1 MKYGFTIPGSGPL
14 SAPESMSALVRRG
27 EDLGFDMVVCPD
39 HIVFPKDISSPYPY
53 NQQAVHPGTVGGACL
68 DQLTVLAFIAGQTT
82 RLRLGTSVMIVP
94 HRNPIV
100 AAKALATLDV
110 LSNGRVTLGV
120 GAGWLREE
128 FEVLNLPSFDE
139 RGAVTDEYIRAFIE
153 LWTSDNPSFDGK
165 YVSFSNIHFLP
176 KPVQKPHIPIWV
188 GGESN
193 RAIRRAARVGNAWH
207 PLGTN
212 PAFPLDT
219 PELLKASMD
228 RLAARTEREGRDPK
242 DVEVA
247 FRVSTF
253 NINDGIND
261 GGTGV
266 PFAGPPEK
274 VAEDI
279 RTYEA
284 LGVTN
289 LIFDFG
295 GVASS
300 KVGDPSDIIA
310 LQEALALEVWPKV

>member
-1 MKYGFTIPGSGPL
+1 MF
-14 SAPESMSALVRRG
+14 V
-27 EDLGFDMVVCPD
+27 
-39 HIVFPKDISSPYPY
+39 SS
-53 NQQAVHPGTVGGACL
+53 
-68 DQLTVLAFIAGQTT
+68 D
-82 RLRLGTSVMIVP
+82 
-94 HRNPIV
+94 RNPIV

-128 FEVLNLPSFDE
+128 FEALDAPSFDD

-153 LWTSDNPSFDGK
+153 LWTSENPEFEGK
-165 YVSFSNIHFLP
+165 YVNFSNIHFLP

-193 RAIRRAARVGNAWH
+193 RAIRRAARMGNAWH

-212 PAFPLDT
+212 PAFPLGT

-228 RLAARTEREGRDPK
+228 RLAARTEREARNPK

-253 NINDGIND
+253 NPNSN
-261 GGTGV
+261 GTEGT
-266 PFAGPPEK
+266 PFAGPPDK

-279 RTYEA
+279 RAYEA
-284 LGVTN
+284 MGVTN
-289 LIFDFG
+289 LIFDLG

-300 KVGDPSDIIA
+300 KAGDPSDIIA
-310 LQEALALEVWPKV
+310 MQEVLALQVWPKV

>member
-1 MKYGFTIPGSGPL
+1 
-14 SAPESMSALVRRG
+14 
-27 EDLGFDMVVCPD
+27 
-39 HIVFPKDISSPYPY
+39 VFPKDISSPCPY
-53 NQQAVHPGTVGGACL
+53 NQQSVHPGTVGGACL

-82 RLRLGTSVMIVP
+82 KLRLGTSVMIVP

-120 GAGWLREE
+120 GAGWLKEE
-128 FEVLNLPSFDE
+128 FEALDLPAFEE

-153 LWTSDNPSFDGK
+153 LWTSDDPTFEGK
-165 YVSFSNIHFLP
+165 YVNFSNLHFLP
-176 KPVQKPHIPIWV
+176 KPVHKPNIPIWV

-193 RAIRRAARVGNAWH
+193 RVIRRAARMGNAWH
-207 PLGTN
+207 PLGSN
-212 PAFPLDT
+212 PNFPLST

-242 DVEVA
+242 DVEVV
-247 FRVSTF
+247 FLVSTF
-253 NINDGIND
+253 DPESDGSEDIS
-261 GGTGV
+261 
-266 PFAGPPEK
+266 FAGPPDK

-279 RTYEA
+279 RIYEA

-300 KVGDPSDIIA
+300 RVSDPSAIIA
-310 LQEALALEVWPKV
+310 MQEALALQVWPRV

>member
-14 SAPESMSALVRRG
+14 PAPEYMRALVRRG
-27 EDLGFDMVVCPD
+27 EDLGFDTVVCPD

-53 NQQAVHPGTVGGACL
+53 NEQAVHPGTIGGACL
-68 DQLTVLAFIAGQTT
+68 DQLTVLSCIAGQTT
-82 RLRLGTSVMIVP
+82 TLRLGTSVMIVP
-94 HRNPIV
+94 HRNSIV

-128 FEVLNLPSFDE
+128 FETLDLPSFDE

-165 YVSFSNIHFLP
+165 YASFSNINFLL
-176 KPVQKPHIPIWV
+176 KPVQNPHMPIRV

-193 RAIRRAARVGNAWH
+193 RAIRRAARMGNAWH

-212 PAFPLDT
+212 PGFPLGT

-228 RLAARTEREGRDPK
+228 RLAARTVREGRDPK

-253 NINDGIND
+253 NITDGD
-261 GGTGV
+261 TGV
-266 PFAGPPEK
+266 PFAGPPDK

-279 RTYEA
+279 RAYEA
-284 LGVTN
+284 LGVTD

-300 KVGDPSDIIA
+300 RVGDPSEIIA
-310 LQEALALEVWPKV
+310 MQEALALQVWPRV

>member
-14 SAPESMSALVRRG
+14 SAPESMRALVRRG
-27 EDLGFDMVVCPD
+27 EDLGFDTVVCPD
-39 HIVFPKDISSPYPY
+39 HIIFPKDISSPYPY
-53 NQQAVHPGTVGGACL
+53 NPEAGHPGTIGGACL

-82 RLRLGTSVMIVP
+82 TLRLGPSVMIVP

-128 FEVLNLPSFDE
+128 FEALDAPSFDD
-139 RGAVTDEYIRAFIE
+139 RGTVTDEYIRAFIE
-153 LWTSDNPSFDGK
+153 LWTSENPEFEGK
-165 YVSFSNIHFLP
+165 YVNFSNIHFLP

-193 RAIRRAARVGNAWH
+193 RAIRRAARMGNAWH

-212 PAFPLDT
+212 PAFPLGT

-228 RLAARTEREGRDPK
+228 RLAARTEREARNPK

-247 FRVSTF
+247 FRGSTF
-253 NINDGIND
+253 NPNSNGTEGI
-261 GGTGV
+261 
-266 PFAGPPEK
+266 PFAGPPDK
-274 VAEDI
+274 VAEDV
-279 RTYEA
+279 RAYEA
-284 LGVTN
+284 MGVTN
-289 LIFDFG
+289 LIFDLG

-300 KVGDPSDIIA
+300 KAGDPSDIIA
-310 LQEALALEVWPKV
+310 MQEVLALQVWPKV

>member
-1 MKYGFTIPGSGPL
+1 
-14 SAPESMSALVRRG
+14 
-27 EDLGFDMVVCPD
+27 
-39 HIVFPKDISSPYPY
+39 
-53 NQQAVHPGTVGGACL
+53 
-68 DQLTVLAFIAGQTT
+68 
-82 RLRLGTSVMIVP
+82 VP

-128 FEVLNLPSFDE
+128 FEALDAPSFDD
-139 RGAVTDEYIRAFIE
+139 RGTVTDEYIRAFIE
-153 LWTSDNPSFDGK
+153 LWTSENPEFEGK
-165 YVSFSNIHFLP
+165 YVNFSNIHFLP

-193 RAIRRAARVGNAWH
+193 RAIRRAARMGNAWH

-212 PAFPLDT
+212 PAFPLGT

-228 RLAARTEREGRDPK
+228 RLAARTEREARNPK

-253 NINDGIND
+253 NPNSNGTEGI
-261 GGTGV
+261 
-266 PFAGPPEK
+266 PFAGPPDK

-279 RTYEA
+279 RAYEA
-284 LGVTN
+284 MGVTN
-289 LIFDFG
+289 LIFDLG

-300 KVGDPSDIIA
+300 KAGDPSDIIA
-310 LQEALALEVWPKV
+310 MQEVLALQVWPKV

>member
-1 MKYGFTIPGSGPL
+1 
-14 SAPESMSALVRRG
+14 
-27 EDLGFDMVVCPD
+27 
-39 HIVFPKDISSPYPY
+39 VFPKDISSPYPY
-53 NQQAVHPGTVGGACL
+53 NQQSVHPGTVGGACL

-82 RLRLGTSVMIVP
+82 KLRLGTSVMIVTY
-94 HRNPIV
+94 RNPTV

-120 GAGWLREE
+120 GAGWLKEE
-128 FEVLNLPSFDE
+128 FEALDSPAFEE

-153 LWTSDNPSFDGK
+153 LWTSDYPTFEGK
-165 YVSFSNIHFLP
+165 YVNFSNIHFLP
-176 KPVQKPHIPIWV
+176 KPVHKPNIPIWV

-193 RAIRRAARVGNAWH
+193 RVIRRAARMGNAWH
-207 PLGTN
+207 PLGSN
-212 PAFPLDT
+212 PNFPLST

-242 DVEVA
+242 DVEVV
-247 FRVSTF
+247 FLVSTF
-253 NINDGIND
+253 DPESDGSEDIS
-261 GGTGV
+261 
-266 PFAGPPEK
+266 FAGPPDK

-279 RTYEA
+279 RIYEA

-300 KVGDPSDIIA
+300 RVSDPSAIIA
-310 LQEALALEVWPKV
+310 MQEALALQVWPRV

>member
-1 MKYGFTIPGSGPL
+1 
-14 SAPESMSALVRRG
+14 
-27 EDLGFDMVVCPD
+27 
-39 HIVFPKDISSPYPY
+39 
-53 NQQAVHPGTVGGACL
+53 
-68 DQLTVLAFIAGQTT
+68 
-82 RLRLGTSVMIVP
+82 MIVP

-120 GAGWLREE
+120 GAGWLKEE
-128 FEVLNLPSFDE
+128 FETLDLPAFEE

-153 LWTSDNPSFDGK
+153 LWTSDDPRFEGK
-165 YVSFSNIHFLP
+165 YVNFSNIHFLP

-193 RAIRRAARVGNAWH
+193 RAIRRAARMGNAWH
-207 PLGTN
+207 PLGSN
-212 PAFPLDT
+212 PNFPLNT

-228 RLAARTEREGRDPK
+228 RLAARTEREGRDSK

-253 NINDGIND
+253 DPESDGSKGI
-261 GGTGV
+261 
-266 PFAGPPEK
+266 PFAGPPDK

-300 KVGDPSDIIA
+300 RVGNPSAIISM
-310 LQEALALEVWPKV
+310 QEALALQVWPRV

>member
-14 SAPESMSALVRRG
+14 SAPESMRALVRSG
-27 EDLGFDMVVCPD
+27 EDLGFETVVCPD
-39 HIVFPKDISSPYPY
+39 HIVFPKEISSPYPY

-82 RLRLGTSVMIVP
+82 TLRLGTSVMIVP

-120 GAGWLREE
+120 GTGWLKEE
-128 FEVLNLPSFDE
+128 FETLDLPAFEE

-153 LWTSDNPSFDGK
+153 LWTSDDPRFEGK
-165 YVSFSNIHFLP
+165 YVNFSNIHFLP

-193 RAIRRAARVGNAWH
+193 RAIRRAARIGNAWH
-207 PLGTN
+207 PLGSN
-212 PAFPLDT
+212 PNFPLNT

-228 RLAARTEREGRDPK
+228 RLAARTEREGRDSK
-242 DVEVA
+242 DVEVV

-253 NINDGIND
+253 DPESDGSEGIL
-261 GGTGV
+261 
-266 PFAGPPEK
+266 FAGPPDK

-279 RTYEA
+279 RTYEV

-300 KVGDPSDIIA
+300 RVGNPSAIIA
-310 LQEALALEVWPKV
+310 MQEALALQVWPRV

>member
-14 SAPESMSALVRRG
+14 SAPESMRALVRRG

-53 NQQAVHPGTVGGACL
+53 NEQQVHPGTAGGACL

-82 RLRLGTSVMIVP
+82 TLRLGTSVMIVP

-128 FEVLNLPSFDE
+128 FEALDLPSFDE

-153 LWTSDNPSFDGK
+153 LWTSDDPVFEGK
-165 YVSFSNIHFLP
+165 YINFSNIHFLP

-193 RAIRRAARVGNAWH
+193 RAIRRAARMGNAWH

-212 PAFPLDT
+212 PDFPLGT
-219 PELLKASMD
+219 PELLKASID
-228 RLAARTEREGRDPK
+228 RLAARTEREGRNPQE
-242 DVEVA
+242 VEVA
-247 FRVSTF
+247 FRISTF
-253 NINDGIND
+253 DPNSDGSE
-261 GGTGV
+261 GV
-266 PFAGPPEK
+266 PFAGPAEK

-279 RTYEA
+279 RVYEA

-300 KVGDPSDIIA
+300 KAGGPSEIIA
-310 LQEALALEVWPKV
+310 MQEALALQIWPKV